1 MHVTRKLL
9 RTCKYGYARMHL
21 CMRAHMNACT
31 QIIYMYEHTHL
42 DIYSSKRSGITSLD
56 LLQIRVV
63 VMQDDSDNA
72 KERSA

>member
-1 MHVTRKLL
+1 MLPI
-9 RTCKYGYARMHL
+9 Y
-21 CMRAHMNACT
+21 
-31 QIIYMYEHTHL
+31 IYMYVHIHL

>member
-1 MHVTRKLL
+1 
-9 RTCKYGYARMHL
+9 
-21 CMRAHMNACT
+21 MRSRRRGKNG
-31 QIIYMYEHTHL
+31 QEEQE
-42 DIYSSKRSGITSLD
+42 SKRSGITSLD